1 MPALSTTLSRPMSS
15 LTRSPV
21 TAVGT
26 DCYEYRLDSYDG
38 SSGGVLQSETFSE
51 PQLRAQLPSVIWFW
65 CLCCWRGVD
74 FEATVCNVTVILGD
88 WPSPQ
93 YTAVP

>member
-21 TAVGT
+21 TAVET

-38 SSGGVLQSETFSE
+38 SSGGVLQSKAFSE
-51 PQLRAQLPSVIWFW
+51 PQLRAQLPSVVWVW
-65 CLCCWRGVD
+65 CVFCWRVVD
-74 FEATVCNVTVILGD
+74 FEATMCNVTVILGD
-88 WPSPQ
+88 
-93 YTAVP
+93 